1 MKQFPRSFADVRSFF
16 AIDGPNLRERTA
28 KRLWWQ
34 IPIFFA
40 FVISCYLYQVAVE
53 NAQIR
58 QERLAARLAAPPELR
73 TTEIARPRFDFEA
86 ARRLHSNTDPLE
98 PDNCAGVCK
107 TGEQQA
113 LEDEVAKEFILIN
126 AKNMLNYEDECFKE
140 SDSDNPMARFNS
152 KTKLAVLKK
161 EKMPWIIWYIFGV
174 IYCFIGLAVVC
185 DEFFVPAL
193 ECFVDEFG
201 ISMDVAGATFMAA
214 GGSMPELATSF
225 IGTFRESEL
234 GFVTIV
240 GSAVFNVLFVIAV
253 CAIASPEVLPLT
265 WWPLA
270 RDCTFYIIA
279 LGTVAIVFK
288 NSPPNTI
295 EWWEAAL
302 LFAEYLCYCTFM
314 KFNSR
319 VYAWVENKM
328 DAKKKKKEGV
338 KEEVAEDTTPKDGET
353 EKGERKTLNP
363 HFKTPSTFR
372 AGIVKLLTKNKHI
385 YDTAGIAAVTQITG
399 DLEKTF
405 ATLDKNGDGHL
416 DASEIKELLAKLG
429 VQTDSASLATAMR
442 RINMTGEAQVSFE
455 AFKKWYINSE
465 ARVLSEIHHVF
476 DTFDIDKSG
485 YIDASEI
492 KEVLRDL
499 NHKCSDS
506 DIKAIVDDLRLFCRE
521 QAERGSNGDRDSETL
536 RASASE
542 REAVPLK
549 SSDGALAPP
558 PPVLTPVDRFE
569 QDEKDFKINFP
580 QFQEWYSHSLFFQKK
595 REQQAAESEEE
606 ENYITLD
613 KPDNPVWS
621 ALFWYVFTYPVVA
634 ALYATLPDVRHP
646 KLKGNYRM
654 AIIEFCLCLIWIA
667 VINLW
672 LVECLIVV
680 SQTIKIP
687 VPVAAVTLLAGGT
700 SVPDLLS
707 SYVVAKN
714 KEGDMAVSSSIG
726 SNIFDVT
733 VGLPLPW
740 LLYCIVKGKSFN
752 LGEEGSVGLIF
763 NVILLISMLGAVIGT
778 IMAMKWRM
786 TKSMG
791 YMMFLLYI
799 LFIIQYLVQK
809 MPSRC
814 PPEDDGLFRIDV

>member
-225 IGTFRESEL
+225 IGTFRDSEL

-270 RDCTFYIIA
+270 RDCSFYILA
-279 LGTVAIVFK
+279 LFTVVFVFEGHSK
-288 NSPPNTI
+288 NTI
-295 EWWEAAL
+295 DWWEALL
-302 LFAEYLCYCTFM
+302 LFSEYIGYCTFM

-319 VYAWVENKM
+319 VNNWVEEKLM
-328 DAKKKKKEGV
+328 KKKKKASQVGP
-338 KEEVAEDTTPKDGET
+338 EEDAGDGAEKKDGEA
-353 EKGERKTLNP
+353 EKEGENHNLRK
-363 HFKTPSTFR
+363 PSTFR
-372 AGIVKLLTKNKHI
+372 TGIVQLLTKNR
-385 YDTAGIAAVTQITG
+385 YLYETAGIAAVTQIQG
-399 DLEKTF
+399 KLEETF
-405 ATLDKNGDGHL
+405 KTLDKDNDGAL
-416 DASEIKELLAKLG
+416 NVDEIKTLLSELGCK
-429 VQTDSASLATAMR
+429 TDNLSVLTAIR
-442 RINMTGEAQVSFE
+442 RMTSGEQMVTFE
-455 AFKKWYINSE
+455 SFKKWYVVSE
-465 ARVLSEIHHVF
+465 ARVQSEVYSIFHKFDTDGNGVIDFKEIKSLLVNLGHKPNEKDLRAVVDELREFCKEKAEPSKDGDGAASDGPSAKEPIREAAAASPPPGAVLSEVVSF
-476 DTFDIDKSG
+476 DADKT
-485 YIDASEI
+485 D
-492 KEVLRDL
+492 
-499 NHKCSDS
+499 
-506 DIKAIVDDLRLFCRE
+506 
-521 QAERGSNGDRDSETL
+521 
-536 RASASE
+536 
-542 REAVPLK
+542 
-549 SSDGALAPP
+549 
-558 PPVLTPVDRFE
+558 
-569 QDEKDFKINFP
+569 DFKINFH
-580 QFQEWYSHSLFFQKK
+580 QFSNWYEHSFFYQKK
-595 REQQAAESEEE
+595 IAQQEAESEAMEH
-606 ENYITLD
+606 ITLD
-613 KPDNPVWS
+613 YPDNPCWS

-634 ALYATLPDVRHP
+634 VLYCTLPDVRHP
-646 KLKGNYRM
+646 KLRRNYKV
-654 AIIEFCLCLIWIA
+654 AIIEFSLCLVWIA
-667 VINLW
+667 IINLW

-680 SQTIKIP
+680 SQTIRIP
-687 VPVAAVTLLAGGT
+687 VPVAAVTLLAAGT

-740 LLYCIVKGKSFN
+740 LCYCIYRNKSFY
-752 LGEEGSVGLIF
+752 LGENGSQGLAF
-763 NVILLISMLGAVIGT
+763 NVILLISMLAAVIGT

-786 TKSMG
+786 NKAMG
-791 YMMFLLYI
+791 YMMFVLYI
-799 LFIIQYLVQK
+799 LFVVQYLLQK
-809 MPSRC
+809 MPTRC
-814 PPEDDGLFRIDV
+814 APKKDGVFQIEIR